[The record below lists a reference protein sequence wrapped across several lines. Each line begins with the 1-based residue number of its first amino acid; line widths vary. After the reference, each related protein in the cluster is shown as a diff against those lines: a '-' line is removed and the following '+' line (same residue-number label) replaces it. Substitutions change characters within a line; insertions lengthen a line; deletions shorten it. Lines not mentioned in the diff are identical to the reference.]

1 MLPKRRAV
9 GETRRSARR
18 KIGGVPTPGVEPSP
32 TPVDGAAP
40 ELSVARVEV
49 EVSPPLSTLNDG
61 VAGAGDVEPPPQD
74 GAARRL
80 HVVSSYSA
88 DSPRRSSL
96 EESAPQGERRSV
108 NEAKPAEHHP
118 AKGSGAIELPLAT
131 LESATSPSV
140 ISPLSRVENGAPAK
154 PNRNKQFESDYVVEK
169 PGFDHVG
176 LPEELSE
183 KLGKVGYQCLPYLA
197 VQISLLLNT
206 PSTKIRSLLLEGPS
220 GCGKSFMAKSLAQI
234 CGAEL
239 MCLSC
244 YKGMPTANLIESP
257 STLAMANAMAGK
269 GGADSNALM
278 NLGVLSRAYLKS
290 QEKPVIL
297 LIDELDKP
305 DSAIDTFFL
314 GPIQDAR
321 IWLESRPPIDANV
334 GNLLLIFTKN
344 FNRPLDEALL
354 RRVHPIKMT
363 YLDSTLERKILSP
376 HCHPQLVA
384 NLVGIADRMRNS
396 GGSYAF
402 ERPPAPEEL
411 LTAGHYV
418 TRLLEWGMNDFA
430 FVGKSIWA
438 IISKSE
444 HDRSVLEHMMR
455 YHPDF
460 MDPLVPDSRNAPIEA
475 IHARLGRVILSSI
488 IDDPD
493 IARREA
499 AWKEMENF

>member
-1 MLPKRRAV
+1 MMLPKRRAL
-9 GETRRSARR
+9 GESRRASRR
-18 KIGGVPTPGVEPSP
+18 GLVPTA
-32 TPVDGAAP
+32 AAP
-40 ELSVARVEV
+40 ATQAVASHTPQLRIAEPVTPDLTASSSHDEKVDHEPEGGISIVEETSV
-49 EVSPPLSTLNDG
+49 EVS
-61 VAGAGDVEPPPQD
+61 
-74 GAARRL
+74 
-80 HVVSSYSA
+80 
-88 DSPRRSSL
+88 SP
-96 EESAPQGERRSV
+96 SAPTNSLASIPASIASV
-108 NEAKPAEHHP
+108 
-118 AKGSGAIELPLAT
+118 
-131 LESATSPSV
+131 LESPSV
-140 ISPLSRVENGAPAK
+140 PEMNPRPTVAVTLPPVAVEAPPQPKVQEGPL
-154 PNRNKQFESDYVVEK
+154 RNKQFVADFVVEK
-169 PGFDHVG
+169 PGFTDVG
-176 LPEELSE
+176 SPEDLSE
-183 KLGKVGYQCLPYLA
+183 RLGRVGYQCLPYLA
-197 VQISLLLNT
+197 VQIGLLLNT
-206 PSTKIRSLLLEGPS
+206 PTTKIRALLLEGPS
-220 GCGKSFMAKSLAQI
+220 GCGKSFMAKSLAKI

-244 YKGMPTANLIESP
+244 YKGMPTQNLIESP
-257 STLAMANAMAGK
+257 STLAMANAMVGK
-269 GGADSNALM
+269 GAEDSSELM
-278 NLGVLSRAYLKS
+278 NLGIVSRAYLKS
-290 QEKPVIL
+290 QEQPVIL

-334 GNLLLIFTKN
+334 DNLLLIFTKN

-411 LTAGHYV
+411 LTAGLYV
-418 TRLLEWGMNDFA
+418 TRLLDWGMSDFA

-444 HDRSVLEHMMR
+444 HDRAVLEHMMR

-460 MDPLVPDSRNAPIEA
+460 MDPLVPDSRNAPLEE
-475 IHARLGRVILSSI
+475 IHARLGRIVLSNI
-488 IDDPD
+488 VADPD
-493 IARREA
+493 IARREE
-499 AWKEMENF
+499 AWKRMNDY

>member
-1 MLPKRRAV
+1 MMLPKRRSLGESRRASRRGVLVPGGKAEPTGGSHGGDHSHIRLAQNRSDTPQPLIRSRLDTPQSSVDVAPVESPLKEGRPVAV
-9 GETRRSARR
+9 SSISNSLAALADLPKPRLVEE
-18 KIGGVPTPGVEPSP
+18 PTP
-32 TPVDGAAP
+32 
-40 ELSVARVEV
+40 
-49 EVSPPLSTLNDG
+49 
-61 VAGAGDVEPPPQD
+61 
-74 GAARRL
+74 
-80 HVVSSYSA
+80 
-88 DSPRRSSL
+88 
-96 EESAPQGERRSV
+96 
-108 NEAKPAEHHP
+108 
-118 AKGSGAIELPLAT
+118 
-131 LESATSPSV
+131 SATYQ
-140 ISPLSRVENGAPAK
+140 
-154 PNRNKQFESDYVVEK
+154 NKQFSSEYVVER
-169 PGFDHVG
+169 PGFDNIG
-176 LPEELSE
+176 TPEEIADKLSR
-183 KLGKVGYQCLPYLA
+183 VGYQCLPYLA

-206 PSTKIRSLLLEGPS
+206 PSTKIRALLLEGPS
-220 GCGKSFMAKSLAQI
+220 GCGKSYMAKSLAQI

-244 YKGMPTANLIESP
+244 YKGMPTQNLIESP
-257 STLAMANAMAGK
+257 STLAMANAMVGK
-269 GGADSNALM
+269 GARDGSELM
-278 NLGVLSRAYLKS
+278 NLGIVSRAYLKS
-290 QEKPVIL
+290 QEKPIIL

-305 DSAIDTFFL
+305 DAAIDTFFL

-321 IWLESRPPIDANV
+321 VWLESRPAIDANV
-334 GNLLLIFTKN
+334 SNLLLIFTKN

-418 TRLLEWGMNDFA
+418 TRLLDWGMSDFA

-444 HDRSVLEHMMR
+444 HDRAVLEHMMR

-460 MDPLVPDSRNAPIEA
+460 MDPLVPDARNAPLEE
-475 IHARLGRVILSSI
+475 IHARLGRVVLQNIVA
-488 IDDPD
+488 DPD
-493 IARREA
+493 IARREE
-499 AWKEMENF
+499 AWKRMNDY